1 MSRHAAGRVLLAV
14 SLLLGALAFLPVSGG
29 PADADGW
36 AFSKTVRVDREHVD
50 EDGTTAVAGSTY
62 DVTVKVSR
70 TKDLRGRQE
79 VRVAWSGAR
88 PTGGVVLD
96 GTSVEAKDQEFPVVV
111 LQCRGVD
118 TSRTPPSGQERLSP
132 ETCWTQT
139 STERYLASSS
149 QTPAWRVDADETDE
163 HRAAIVGAP
172 SPLPRECSGLSVPVT
187 ARWLPLRAADG
198 TVYPGGPDPA
208 VGCVAS
214 APESNDVGD
223 VGLPSNTV
231 YGRTGTDGRGE
242 VEFPLWT
249 RSENATLGCS
259 ATVACSLV
267 VVPVA
272 GLSCDA
278 WGHRLDAPQLQSSG
292 APLTEAQKRSADASC
307 RKNGSYAPGEPRDA
321 THGTDAAVR
330 GSLWWSASNWKHRVS
345 VPLSFAPTGESCSA
359 TGGDASLELGGS
371 VLVNELTASWRPTFC
386 TTRSLFPFAH
396 VQQADFF
403 ALDQVDGGTLS
414 AAFASEPKEGGF
426 RRPVVPAPLTVSGFA
441 IAFSIDDAQGRRQET
456 LRLTPRLLAKLV
468 TQSYPTTSWLRADRD
483 DLAKNPLNL
492 SVDPEFVALN
502 PGLRSDTDLSSAAT
516 IQLLSERADLVRAL
530 ASWIDADPEARVWID
545 GTPDP
550 WGMQVNREYR
560 GVRLASLD
568 DFLRDRYEAPDW
580 YKAANKCYGN
590 SPSPYLNL
598 VANPQPN
605 LGAVTFNLQYASS
618 AVLTAC
624 NFLTEDPLGSLPLR
638 KEGREPVGKR
648 FVIGLVSLAS
658 ADRYNLRTA
667 DLQTSSSVPRGS
679 VFTSPQGRT
688 FVRASSASLAA
699 ATSALVPDERT
710 RTWSVDQARLR
721 RAGAAAYPGVMP
733 VYLAA
738 PVKGLTTTAA
748 QQLAD
753 LLCYAVDP
761 RRGLRTGTANGQLPP
776 GYLGLSAANGLRA
789 QRSYTLNAVSAVR
802 NQSGSVPAL
811 DVAAPS
817 YDAVCNPAVRPTDAG
832 AGGSSGGA
840 GTDGFAAGGGA
851 PVAPD
856 DAEAPRA
863 AAAPTSAPVDVVLT
877 AGQSSRVGALGAPL
891 LLALALGAGLGGS
904 LLRWP
909 HHVRTALREA
919 RTLWPDAGG
928 RHREP

>member
-278 WGHRLDAPQLQSSG
+278 WGHRLDAPQLQSSD

-307 RKNGSYAPGEPRDA
+307 RKDGSYAPGEPRDA
-321 THGTDAAVR
+321 THGT
-330 GSLWWSASNWKHRVS
+330 
-345 VPLSFAPTGESCSA
+345 
-359 TGGDASLELGGS
+359 
-371 VLVNELTASWRPTFC
+371 
-386 TTRSLFPFAH
+386 
-396 VQQADFF
+396 
-403 ALDQVDGGTLS
+403 
-414 AAFASEPKEGGF
+414 
-426 RRPVVPAPLTVSGFA
+426 
-441 IAFSIDDAQGRRQET
+441 
-456 LRLTPRLLAKLV
+456 
-468 TQSYPTTSWLRADRD
+468 
-483 DLAKNPLNL
+483 
-492 SVDPEFVALN
+492 
-502 PGLRSDTDLSSAAT
+502 
-516 IQLLSERADLVRAL
+516 
-530 ASWIDADPEARVWID
+530 DPEARVWID

-789 QRSYTLNAVSAVR
+789 QRSYTLSAVSAVR

-817 YDAVCNPAVRPTDAG
+817 YDAVCDPAVRPTDAG
-832 AGGSSGGA
+832 AGGSSSGA